1 MEVLSELLPGVLE
14 LRARR
19 FGDDRGWF
27 SETYNREGFAALG
40 ISHAFVQDNQSFSAQ
55 PGTVRGLHLQLPP
68 SEQGKLVR
76 VLQGSI
82 FDVAVDINPT
92 SATYRQHAAVTLS
105 AEAGNLLWVPPGY
118 AHGFCTL
125 EPDTMVFYKVTALYD
140 PTAER
145 SILWNDPVIGIDWP
159 VVNTEAHLSDK
170 DSIAPP
176 LSAADWMLP

>member
-27 SETYNREGFAALG
+27 SETYNQEGFAALG
-40 ISHAFVQDNQSFSAQ
+40 ISQAFVQDNQSFSALS
-55 PGTVRGLHLQLPP
+55 GTVRGLHLQLPP

-82 FDVAVDINPT
+82 FDVAVDIDPT
-92 SATYRQHAAVTLS
+92 SATYRQHASITLS

-145 SILWNDPVIGIDWP
+145 SILWNDPEVGIDWP
-159 VVNTEAHLSDK
+159 VEDTQVHLSDK
-170 DSIAPP
+170 DKVAP
-176 LSAADWMLP
+176 LFSDADWTSS

>member
-14 LRARR
+14 LRAQR

-27 SETYNREGFAALG
+27 SETYNQEGLAGLG
-40 ISHAFVQDNQSFSAQ
+40 IGQVFVQDNQSFSAQ
-55 PGTVRGLHLQLPP
+55 TGTVRGLHLQLPP

-82 FDVAVDINPT
+82 FDVAIDINPT
-92 SATYRQHAAVTLS
+92 SATYRQHATATLS

-125 EPDTMVFYKVTALYD
+125 EPNTMVFYKVTTLYD

-145 SILWNDPVIGIDWP
+145 SILWNDPSIGIDWP
-159 VVNTEAHLSDK
+159 LEGTKVHLSDK
-170 DSIAPP
+170 DRIAPT
-176 LSAADWMLP
+176 LSEADWISS

>member
-14 LRARR
+14 LHAQR

-27 SETYNREGFAALG
+27 SETYNQEGFANIG
-40 ISHAFVQDNQSFSAQ
+40 IDHAFVQDNQSFSAQ
-55 PGTVRGLHLQLPP
+55 SGTVRGLHLQLPP

-82 FDVAVDINPT
+82 LDVAVDIDPT
-92 SATYRQHAAVTLS
+92 SNTYRKHAAITLS

-140 PTAER
+140 PAAER
-145 SILWNDPVIGIDWP
+145 SILWNDPSIGIDWP
-159 VVNTEAHLSDK
+159 LSNTTVHLSDK
-170 DSIAPP
+170 DRVAPT
-176 LSAADWMLP
+176 LSDADWITS